1 MRRVLWPNA
10 APGAVRVDGPRFH
23 HLVRVL
29 RVRADEALEVFDGRG
44 QRFAATVRTLETESL
59 TLELGPAQPDRAQ
72 RAVWVVQAMPKA
84 DKLELVLQKA
94 TELGA
99 AGVSLAW
106 TERCVVKPSPRDGD
120 KVERWRRIAEEAARQ
135 CGRAQVPEVL
145 EPRPLLQ
152 ALPAGATVLVLDEE
166 ERAVRLAEAW
176 AQLPENGAVAVV
188 VGPEGGLARA
198 EVEAV
203 CAQGAVAVSLG
214 ALVLRTET
222 AALAAVSVLRHLDG
236 ELG

>member
-1 MRRVLWPNA
+1 MWPSA
-10 APGAVRVDGPRFH
+10 TPGLVRVDGPRFH

-29 RVRADEALEVFDGRG
+29 RVREGEQLEVFDGRG
-44 QRFAATVRTLETESL
+44 QRFAATVRDLQTEAL
-59 TLELGPAQPDRAQ
+59 TLEVGAAHPERPQ
-72 RAVWVVQAMPKA
+72 RAFWVVQAMPKA

-99 AGVSLAW
+99 AGVALAW
-106 TERCVVKPSPRDGD
+106 SERCVVKPSPRDGD

-135 CGRAQVPEVL
+135 CGRAQVPQVL
-145 EPRPLLQ
+145 EPTPLLH
-152 ALPAGATVLVLDEE
+152 AMPEGAAVLVLDEE
-166 ERAVRLAEAW
+166 ERAVRLAEAF
-176 AQLPENGAVAVV
+176 AQVPAEQPVAVV

-198 EVEAV
+198 EVDALR
-203 CAQGAVAVSLG
+203 AQGAVSVSLG

-222 AALAAVSVLRHLDG
+222 AALAALSVLRHLDG